1 MIQPVTGSALR
12 RTQLLNRG
20 ASRGACLLL
29 LGALL
34 HPGQARAETPVTSAL
49 QAAEP
54 AGELPGSALQAPSEA
69 AGSDYLTL
77 GLEDLMNTT
86 VTSVSRRSQRV
97 SEAAAAVFV
106 ISQDDIRRSG
116 VTSIAEALR
125 MAPGIEVARIDANKW
140 AISSR
145 GLNGRFANKLLVL
158 FDGRSVYTPLWSGVF
173 WDRQDTVLEDIERI
187 EVIRGPGAAL
197 WGANA
202 VNGVINIITKSSGD
216 TLGTLMSAGGGTHE
230 RGFGSARYGRQLGE
244 DASVRIYGKYTSRA
258 GLDDTSGQ
266 DGNNGWTALR
276 GGFRLDAEPSTQNS
290 LTLQGDL
297 YKERLHETYVDIVP
311 TLGSFNYTTPVFGA
325 NLLSRW
331 KHTFS
336 DTADL
341 ALQLYYDRTDTTL
354 AVVDEQRDTF
364 DVDFQ
369 NRFALTADQE
379 IVWGGGY
386 RYSGD
391 TILNPSSSLNLSPVH
406 QDTHLFSSFVQD
418 NITLLPETL
427 HFILGSKFEVNSYT
441 GLEVQPNARL
451 IFTPNRQHT
460 LWGAV
465 SRAVRTPS
473 RGEQSLSLYLPAG
486 SFQGLPLRGH
496 LIGNDQLKAEN
507 LIAYELGYRVET
519 TRGLTADLAAFYN
532 VYRNFSIFRQGQ
544 AGFEAAPDGPHFAQ
558 PLTLGNFGRAET
570 CGVELAADYKALS
583 WWRLRGTY
591 TWMRVLKTETDP
603 GASFTNIQGE
613 SPQHQVSLRS
623 SMDLSR
629 NIELDLWLRYVGAL
643 EFRDSPESA
652 STPINRY
659 LTLDTRVAWKPWKS
673 LELALVGQNL
683 LQKAH
688 REYHPQLITT
698 QPTSVGRGMYGK
710 LTWQF

>member
-266 DGNNGWTALR
+266 EANNGWTALR
-276 GGFRLDAEPSTQNS
+276 GGFRLDAEPSIQNS

-391 TILNPSSSLNLSPVH
+391 TILSPSSSLSLSPVH